1 MAALAKMARL
11 DVSAEEAAAWAPK
24 IAAIVEWFGQ
34 LRDVDVSGVEPL
46 PRGGEAGA
54 TPEEL
59 VLRLR
64 PDEHV
69 SFAHREELLAAA
81 ANLEAPYLRIPKIL
95 EDTSS

>member
-1 MAALAKMARL
+1 MGVAHTPSVHCLCCVLTRAVLSPCR
-11 DVSAEEAAAWAPK
+11 
-24 IAAIVEWFGQ
+24 FGQ
-34 LRDVDVSGVEPL
+34 LRDVDVTGVEPL

-64 PDEHV
+64 PDEPAN
-69 SFAHREELLAAA
+69 FAHREELLAAA

-95 EDTSS
+95 DTDTD